1 MTERSSLVLVPG
13 LLCTRE
19 LYAPQIAGLGDL
31 ADIVVAD
38 HTTAPTMREIAARI
52 LDSAPRRFAL
62 CGLSM
67 GGYIAFEIMR
77 QAPDRVTRLALLDT
91 NATADPP
98 DRAAFRR
105 GLVEEARQS
114 GFGAVMAKLVPLFLN
129 ARHQKDERLVGI
141 AQRMAAET
149 GVAAFARQQEAI
161 ITRSDSC
168 PTLAS
173 IRCAT
178 LVLVGRDD
186 VLTPVAAHEEIA
198 AGIADSRLEIIEDCG
213 HLATLEQ
220 PERVTAALRGWL
232 TA

>member
-1 MTERSSLVLVPG
+1 MIERNSLVLVPG

-19 LYAPQIAGLGDL
+19 LYAPQIAGLRDL
-31 ADIVVAD
+31 ADIVIAD
-38 HTTAPTMREIAARI
+38 HTTAPSIHDIAARI
-52 LDSAPRRFAL
+52 LEGAPKQFAL

-98 DRAAFRR
+98 DRAAYRR

-114 GFGAVMAKLVPLFLN
+114 GLGAVMEKLVPLFLN
-129 ARHQKDERLVGI
+129 ARHQTDERLVAI
-141 AQRMAAET
+141 ARRMAADT
-149 GVAAFARQQEAI
+149 GVEAFARQQEAI
-161 ITRSDSC
+161 ITRPDSR
-168 PTLAS
+168 PTLPA
-173 IRCAT
+173 IRCPT

-186 VLTPVAAHEEIA
+186 VLTPVAAHEVIA
-198 AGIADSRLEIIEDCG
+198 AGIAGSRLEILEDSG

-232 TA
+232 YS

>member
-1 MTERSSLVLVPG
+1 V
-13 LLCTRE
+13 
-19 LYAPQIAGLGDL
+19 I
-31 ADIVVAD
+31 AD
-38 HTTAPTMREIAARI
+38 HTTAPSIHDIAARI
-52 LDSAPRRFAL
+52 LEGAPKQFAL

-98 DRAAFRR
+98 DRAAYRR

-114 GFGAVMAKLVPLFLN
+114 GLGAVMEKLVPLFLN
-129 ARHQKDERLVGI
+129 ARHQTDERLVAI
-141 AQRMAAET
+141 ARRMAADT
-149 GVAAFARQQEAI
+149 GVEAFARQQEAI
-161 ITRSDSC
+161 ITRPDSR
-168 PTLAS
+168 PTLPA
-173 IRCAT
+173 IRCPT

-186 VLTPVAAHEEIA
+186 VLTPVAAHEVIA
-198 AGIADSRLEIIEDCG
+198 AGIAGSRLEILEDCG

-232 TA
+232 YS